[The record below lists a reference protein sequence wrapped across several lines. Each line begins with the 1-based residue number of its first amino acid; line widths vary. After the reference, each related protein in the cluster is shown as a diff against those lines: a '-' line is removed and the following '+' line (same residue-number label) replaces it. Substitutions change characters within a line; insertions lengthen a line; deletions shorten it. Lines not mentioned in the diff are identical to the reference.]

1 MLVTGGWD
9 LTSSEVLSATGT
21 PLCTLP
27 PLYNRRYGHTQDGL
41 LTCGGEY
48 NPYTC
53 DQLSARTGGWVV
65 SHNLLE
71 YRAYHSSWISPA
83 GLVLMGGVNSP
94 TTTELLSS
102 SDSTSSYSFNLEY
115 ETQ

>member
-41 LTCGGEY
+41 LTCGGY
-48 NPYTC
+48 DYGTSITC
-53 DQLSARTGGWVV
+53 VKLSTGGWVV
-65 SHNLLE
+65 SHNLLQPR
-71 YRAYHSSWISPA
+71 YYHSSWISPA
-83 GLVLMGGVNSP
+83 GLVLMGGLNNP
-94 TTTELLSS
+94 NTTELLSS
-102 SDSTSSYSFNLEY
+102 SDSSSSYSFNLEY